1 MAKIRLGDI
10 ATVVTKGTTPTTIGF
25 QFEDSGINFV
35 KIESISE
42 DGTFLKEKFSH
53 ISDEC
58 NVQMRRSQLQEND
71 ILFSIAGAIGRSVI
85 VTKEILPANTNQ
97 ALAIIRVP
105 KGKIDYNYL
114 LYALSSSAINQQA
127 TQHQQG
133 VAQLNISL
141 KNVSDFLLPI
151 YTEAMQKRIVQ
162 NLKKTDKLIF
172 LRKQQLEKLD
182 ELVKARF
189 VEMFGDPDQNPKG
202 WPLVSIT
209 EIIRDKAS
217 NGFFAKRDAYKDDG
231 NVQILGVSN
240 VVNRMYS
247 NTKELP
253 RTNATQAEKEKYSVK
268 YGDMLFCRSSLVADG
283 IGKAS
288 IVAKGTFPNVLFE
301 CHVIRLSLDLQKCVP
316 EFVQVLSTTPFF
328 RRQIIAQ
335 SKTATMT
342 TIGQDGILKSSVVL
356 PPIDLQNQFA
366 AFVERVDQQKQ
377 TVQQSL
383 EKLELMK
390 KALMQEYF
398 G

>member
-1 MAKIRLGDI
+1 MARLGDI
-10 ATVVTKGTTPTTIGF
+10 CTVVSGSTPKTGVAEYWDGTVKWITPAELNEDSFYITDSVRHITEDGKEKTGLSYLPKGTVILSSRAPIGKTAIAGCEMCCNQGF
-25 QFEDSGINFV
+25 KNLICSDAVYNEYLYF
-35 KIESISE
+35 
-42 DGTFLKEKFSH
+42 FLKSKTDYLNSLG
-53 ISDEC
+53 
-58 NVQMRRSQLQEND
+58 R
-71 ILFSIAGAIGRSVI
+71 GA
-85 VTKEILPANTNQ
+85 TFKEISKSIVEKVEIPLPN
-97 ALAIIRVP
+97 IE
-105 KGKIDYNYL
+105 K
-114 LYALSSSAINQQA
+114 
-127 TQHQQG
+127 QHQI
-133 VAQLNISL
+133 VKEL
-141 KNVSDFLLPI
+141 KA
-151 YTEAMQKRIVQ
+151 TR
-162 NLKKTDKLIF
+162 NLITH
-172 LRKQQLEKLD
+172 RKQQLTKLD
-182 ELVKARF
+182 ELIKARF

-253 RTNATQAEKEKYSVK
+253 RTDATQAEKEKYSVK

-366 AFVERVDQQKQ
+366 DFVAEVDKSKFAALSCSNLNLWSCSAIQKL
-377 TVQQSL
+377 TR
-383 EKLELMK
+383 KD
-390 KALMQEYF
+390 F
-398 G
+398 RF

>member
-1 MAKIRLGDI
+1 MAKLGELGKIITGNTPKTSDAQNYESNDI
-10 ATVVTKGTTPTTIGF
+10 C
-25 QFEDSGINFV
+25 FV
-35 KIESISE
+35 KPSDFTDNEITEIHQSEFYISVYAKDKARVLPTDSKVPCAFNQQINAIIPE
-42 DGTFLKEKFSH
+42 RKICDPRYVAYA
-53 ISDEC
+53 IQ
-58 NVQMRRSQLQEND
+58 NVQPQMQNTANAAVVP
-71 ILFSIAGAIGRSVI
+71 ILNKTQFSNIEIPLPSLETQKQI
-85 VTKEILPANTNQ
+85 VEFLDKVTSL
-97 ALAIIRVP
+97 
-105 KGKIDYNYL
+105 
-114 LYALSSSAINQQA
+114 
-127 TQHQQG
+127 
-133 VAQLNISL
+133 IS
-141 KNVSDFLLPI
+141 
-151 YTEAMQKRIVQ
+151 
-162 NLKKTDKLIF
+162 
-172 LRKQQLEKLD
+172 LRKQQLAKLD

>member
-1 MAKIRLGDI
+1 MAKLGEVCKVSPSTKNIERQGAWLLNLDMVEQQTGRVIEYKYVGEDDLNGSIIQFDTENVLYSKLRPNLNKVVLPPKDGFSTSELLPLRPDASVLNKDYLAAFLRSDSFVTWAVSKTAGAKMPRLGTKDLMNAEIPVPSIEQQKKI
-10 ATVVTKGTTPTTIGF
+10 A
-25 QFEDSGINFV
+25 
-35 KIESISE
+35 
-42 DGTFLKEKFSH
+42 EKFKKLEQL
-53 ISDEC
+53 IS
-58 NVQMRRSQLQEND
+58 
-71 ILFSIAGAIGRSVI
+71 
-85 VTKEILPANTNQ
+85 
-97 ALAIIRVP
+97 
-105 KGKIDYNYL
+105 
-114 LYALSSSAINQQA
+114 
-127 TQHQQG
+127 
-133 VAQLNISL
+133 
-141 KNVSDFLLPI
+141 
-151 YTEAMQKRIVQ
+151 
-162 NLKKTDKLIF
+162 
-172 LRKQQLEKLD
+172 LRKQQLAKLD

-202 WPLVSIT
+202 WPLVSVT

-366 AFVERVDQQKQ
+366 AFVEL
-377 TVQQSL
+377 SL
-383 EKLELMK
+383 IHI
-390 KALMQEYF
+390 
-398 G
+398 